1 MHPQTDI
8 SIQSSVDITLY
19 SLFLLYLVA
28 KYCSEL
34 LESWHIVF
42 SKWNYAS
49 QMKKNQEIM
58 LQKSYFKNTGKLW
71 AREEEDQLLKAVL
84 YLQEIH
90 GKLLTSCVF

>member
-34 LESWHIVF
+34 LES
-42 SKWNYAS
+42 
-49 QMKKNQEIM
+49 
-58 LQKSYFKNTGKLW
+58 
-71 AREEEDQLLKAVL
+71 
-84 YLQEIH
+84 
-90 GKLLTSCVF
+90 